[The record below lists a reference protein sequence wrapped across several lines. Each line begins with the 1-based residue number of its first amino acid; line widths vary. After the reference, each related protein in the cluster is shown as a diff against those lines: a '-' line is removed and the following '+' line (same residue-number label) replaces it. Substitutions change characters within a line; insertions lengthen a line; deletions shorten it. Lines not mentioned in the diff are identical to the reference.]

1 MHWRERRR
9 WSGIVRCL
17 NNVDNTCQKPRDSKD
32 KPIFFLY
39 LFWSAFS
46 VSFARSNQ
54 GGKTMVLPP
63 PEACDENYYMYTCYP
78 RANRIV
84 SWTLFLIY
92 SHVIL
97 ELLSKNI
104 LKNSFLLNT
113 VVLLPEMQ
121 YFSWSNCSSKLLGT
135 EAPSRDWK
143 KKRAWAYSAPCRI
156 SCPDRTSFPR
166 RKTLVS
172 PKIINSSGVINLS

>member
-1 MHWRERRR
+1 MSETAGFKRQ
-9 WSGIVRCL
+9 
-17 NNVDNTCQKPRDSKD
+17 TY
-32 KPIFFLY
+32 FFLY

-143 KKRAWAYSAPCRI
+143 KTELGLTRPPVEFRARS
-156 SCPDRTSFPR
+156 
-166 RKTLVS
+166 KTLVS